1 MAEVDNTIMKPI
13 SENKEKNKD
22 SKKIV
27 EMLKM
32 LMNENEQVIMA
43 CLGCT
48 KALTTT
54 LDKLFPEEKRKKG
67 SVPENLLLKM
77 YQKVH
82 DNNFTNVPIVFD
94 ESMQDKINYLIPFPT
109 NPENPAE
116 TLKMINEIYYV
127 LLTDVINAFSINK
140 TKNNSFTFN
149 ISALS
154 DIDYYFVTV
163 SDLIMT
169 CSAVCVVSEKELFK
183 INKTSNN
190 TLAVYF
196 PPLIYNANCE
206 NPNQVMKYYTGSSQ
220 WTTCDATYKDG
231 PWKVIKHNLSGPSS
245 LIKYI
250 KEMRHMHMVLNEDN
264 KRNLAFS
271 SKKKI
276 CKEIIISIFATINE
290 AYFSIDLDTFYE
302 KDSSSE
308 VSVPLDKISPIP
320 HVNSDFEDD
329 DDESVSDDEPE
340 SVETSTTTSEQKEV
354 STIHR
359 MLQKLSPL
367 WNDVE

>member
-1 MAEVDNTIMKPI
+1 MAEVDNTRMNPN

-22 SKKIV
+22 SKKIL

-43 CLGCT
+43 CLGYT

-94 ESMQDKINYLIPFPT
+94 ESMQDKINYLIPFPI
-109 NPENPAE
+109 NPENPAD

-127 LLTDVINAFSINK
+127 LLTDVINAFSTNK
-140 TKNNSFTFN
+140 AKNDSFTFN
-149 ISALS
+149 ILSLS
-154 DIDYYFVTV
+154 DTNYYVETV
-163 SDLIMT
+163 SDLMMT
-169 CSAVCVVSEKELFK
+169 CSAVCVLSEKEILK
-183 INKTSNN
+183 MNNTSNN

-196 PPLIYNANCE
+196 PPLIYNANRE
-206 NPNQVMKYYTGSSQ
+206 NPNQVMKYYTGSSP
-220 WTTCDATYKDG
+220 WTTCDATYEDG
-231 PWKVIKHNLSGPSS
+231 PWKVIKHNLIGPSS
-245 LIKYI
+245 IIKNI

-276 CKEIIISIFATINE
+276 CKNIIISIFATINE

-308 VSVPLDKISPIP
+308 ESVPLDKISPIP

-329 DDESVSDDEPE
+329 DESTSEDGAE
-340 SVETSTTTSEQKEV
+340 SVETSTNKSEQKEV
-354 STIHR
+354 NTIHS
-359 MLQKLSPL
+359 MLQKLSPI